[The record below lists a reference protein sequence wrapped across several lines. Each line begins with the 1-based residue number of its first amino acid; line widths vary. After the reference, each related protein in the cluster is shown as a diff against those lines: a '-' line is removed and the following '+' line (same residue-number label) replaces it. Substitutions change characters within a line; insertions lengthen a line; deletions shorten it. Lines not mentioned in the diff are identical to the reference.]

1 MFRRFH
7 FEQEKHF
14 LTRFRLFLKNTWH
27 PFFNVESMLFQF
39 SWDTNVLLKTWK
51 PKTSVFK
58 TVRRNMQRCSTGNE
72 VLLSTFNVHEQVKP
86 SSWYSEM
93 CTYFYV
99 SCLLIWFACCLNRL
113 ADFAKLYDVIK
124 NERNKCVNLIQT
136 STQVSYLQVV
146 ILSRLYSRLYAYSTA
161 LAYPCIPFLFQDFIS
176 NSLYYLPLNPYDVSL
191 ENWYWINLKSPNCCI
206 SQFSSL
212 VCVILYWYCKEKFC
226 LGHSWE
232 FKGWWRPY

>member
-1 MFRRFH
+1 
-7 FEQEKHF
+7 
-14 LTRFRLFLKNTWH
+14 
-27 PFFNVESMLFQF
+27 
-39 SWDTNVLLKTWK
+39 
-51 PKTSVFK
+51 
-58 TVRRNMQRCSTGNE
+58 MQRCSTGNK
-72 VLLSTFNVHEQVKP
+72 VLLSTFNVHVEVKP
-86 SSWYSEM
+86 SSWYSVI
-93 CTYFYV
+93 CKYFYV
-99 SCLLIWFACCLNRL
+99 SCLLIRFACCLNRL

-146 ILSRLYSRLYAYSTA
+146 ILSSLYSRLYAYSTA

-176 NSLYYLPLNPYDVSL
+176 NSLYYLPFNLYDVSL

-232 FKGWWRPY
+232 FKG

>member
-1 MFRRFH
+1 
-7 FEQEKHF
+7 
-14 LTRFRLFLKNTWH
+14 
-27 PFFNVESMLFQF
+27 MLFQF

-51 PKTSVFK
+51 PKTLVFK

-72 VLLSTFNVHEQVKP
+72 VLLSTFNVHVEVKP
-86 SSWYSEM
+86 SSWYSVI
-93 CTYFYV
+93 CKYFYL

-146 ILSRLYSRLYAYSTA
+146 ILSSLYSRLYAYSTA

-176 NSLYYLPLNPYDVSL
+176 NSLYYLPFNLYDVSL
-191 ENWYWINLKSPNCCI
+191 ENWYWINLKSPNCCF

-212 VCVILYWYCKEKFC
+212 VCVILYWNCKEKFC

-232 FKGWWRPY
+232 FKGWWRTY